1 MTEELVKKCIKSDR
15 KAQEAFFDHFKR
27 QVMGVCVRYAVDE
40 EEAKDIFQDAFVK
53 IFLHLKK
60 VRDVVALP
68 AWVKQVA
75 VTTAINHF
83 HKTKKH
89 KYDTDLEGIV
99 ETASDDHRML
109 VQQIDNNTLVE
120 LVNTLP
126 AGYKMVFNLY
136 VVEGYTHPEIA
147 EKLKIS
153 ENTSKSQ
160 LSRAKAMLRTLLEKK
175 GIKSLT
181 NYA

>member
-1 MTEELVKKCIKSDR
+1 MTEEIVKKCIKNDR
-15 KAQEAFFDHFKR
+15 KAQQAFYNHFKR
-27 QVMGVCVRYAVDE
+27 QVMGVCVRYAVDQ
-40 EEAKDIFQDAFVK
+40 EEASDILQEAFVK
-53 IFLHLKK
+53 IFLKLKGVK
-60 VRDVVALP
+60 DVVALP
-68 AWVKQVA
+68 AWVKQVT

-83 HKTKKH
+83 HKTKRH
-89 KYDTDLEGIV
+89 KYDTNLDEIEETEG
-99 ETASDDHRML
+99 ADYKLL
-109 VQQIDNNTLVE
+109 VQQMDNEALVG

-126 AGYKMVFNLY
+126 PGYKMVFNLY

-147 EKLKIS
+147 DKLGIS

-160 LSRAKAMLRTLLEKK
+160 LSRAKAMLRILLEKR